1 MVQMLQEAIEVLA
14 IEDGEGVVYVVF
26 PIPRLVGN
34 DKVITSS
41 SNSKHSM
48 NQFIK

>member
-26 PIPRLVGN
+26 AIPRLVGN

-41 SNSKHSM
+41 
-48 NQFIK
+48 